1 MGKPDLGRNGVIDM
15 EIECNAIVWK
25 KKDRYLSICPELGIS
40 SFGVD
45 VREAVENLVMGMN
58 GYLGSD
64 DSCVLHVEVKDDYAV
79 EFDIFDD
86 TDDNGAMIC

>member
-1 MGKPDLGRNGVIDM
+1 MDM
-15 EIECNAIVWK
+15 DIECNAIVWK

-40 SFGVD
+40 SFGGD

-58 GYLGSD
+58 DYFDGS

-86 TDDNGAMIC
+86 TDDDGALLC